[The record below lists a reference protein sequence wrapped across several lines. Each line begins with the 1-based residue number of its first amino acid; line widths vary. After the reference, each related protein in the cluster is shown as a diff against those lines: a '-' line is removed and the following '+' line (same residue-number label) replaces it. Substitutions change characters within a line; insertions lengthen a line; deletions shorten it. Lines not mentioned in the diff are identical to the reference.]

1 MLHAK
6 EPHHHEPENP
16 LLTLISSL
24 AAGLLMA
31 ASVHAGEG
39 HKGKKYGDGDR
50 PTSISR
56 DAFVEKSGARF
67 DKVDADGDGV
77 ITEAEVDAAM
87 GEKSKRWARMGKHYF
102 SKMDVNDE
110 GQVSRDMAVNLAAV
124 QFDKMDSDGNSE
136 LSRDEM
142 KAKYAE
148 KHAAKRDAGDES

>member
-1 MLHAK
+1 MNLK
-6 EPHHHEPENP
+6 TPS
-16 LLTLISSL
+16 LTLISSL

-87 GEKSKRWARMGKHYF
+87 GEIQALGPH
-102 SKMDVNDE
+102 
-110 GQVSRDMAVNLAAV
+110 GQALL
-124 QFDKMDSDGNSE
+124 QQDGRQRRGS
-136 LSRDEM
+136 
-142 KAKYAE
+142 
-148 KHAAKRDAGDES
+148 GQP